1 MYTGLFIGGDMQ
13 RLFFVLSALIFSIG
27 AHATDWEEYPESL
40 PQFSFPG
47 DSLRQQWDNLTRLT
61 QVAYPDENWIKSM
74 MTDYP
79 RLAHHMMVLGSDP
92 DSHPAVFKA
101 IQDSD
106 YSDLAA
112 AVQEVWRL
120 HYSGHYREA
129 YKLGMQL
136 GPFGEVP
143 AIYSRLVHAT
153 LLIEDHDEKM
163 SEFSE
168 SAALSNEGL
177 TLAPEYRFA
186 EFGLVYAKVR
196 MLELLSTGEARSS
209 GYIPIAQDKLDK
221 LQEYAP
227 DRGAYPLTRGGLEAG
242 IVERVGSFLGSITYG
257 ATESSAIENF
267 ELARKLLPDMAIVY
281 NEYSVGLKRLDEDDF
296 RKEIRELL
304 NTCIGLTPVNA
315 EDALNQM
322 HCKRS
327 LEKNTKD

>member
-1 MYTGLFIGGDMQ
+1 MQ
-13 RLFFVLSALIFSIG
+13 HVLIFTLSVLLSFPVL
-27 AHATDWEEYPESL
+27 ATDWKDYPEDLQQYDFSGDKLQQQWQELTKLTRVEYP
-40 PQFSFPG
+40 
-47 DSLRQQWDNLTRLT
+47 DVD
-61 QVAYPDENWIKSM
+61 WIRSM

-92 DSHPAVFKA
+92 EAHPAVFKA
-101 IQDSD
+101 IQESD
-106 YSDLAA
+106 YSDLSN

-120 HYSGHYREA
+120 HYSGQYEKA
-129 YKLGMQL
+129 YELGMQL
-136 GPFGEVP
+136 GPVGEVP

-153 LLIEDHDEKM
+153 LLINDHDDKM
-163 SEFSE
+163 EEFE
-168 SAALSNEGL
+168 EAAALSNEGL
-177 TLAPEYRFA
+177 ALAPEYRFA

-196 MLELLSTGEARSS
+196 MLELMSTGEARSS

-267 ELARKLLPDMAIVY
+267 EKAQKLLPDMAIVY
-281 NEYSVGLKRLDEDDF
+281 NEYSVGLIRLDEDDF
-296 RKEIRELL
+296 RKEIRKLL
-304 NTCIGLTPVNA
+304 NTCMNIEPVNA

-322 HCKRS
+322 HCQRTLKS
-327 LEKNTKD
+327 LTKD

>member
-1 MYTGLFIGGDMQ
+1 MQ
-13 RLFFVLSALIFSIG
+13 HVLIFTLSVLLSFPVL
-27 AHATDWEEYPESL
+27 ATDWKDYPEDLQQYDFSGDKLQQQWQELTKLTRIEYP
-40 PQFSFPG
+40 
-47 DSLRQQWDNLTRLT
+47 DVD
-61 QVAYPDENWIKSM
+61 WIRSM

-92 DSHPAVFKA
+92 EAHPAVFKA
-101 IQDSD
+101 IQESD
-106 YSDLAA
+106 YSDLSN

-120 HYSGHYREA
+120 HYSGQYEKA
-129 YKLGMQL
+129 YELGMQL
-136 GPFGEVP
+136 GPVGEVP

-153 LLIEDHDEKM
+153 LLINDHDDKM
-163 SEFSE
+163 EEFE
-168 SAALSNEGL
+168 EAAALSNEGL
-177 TLAPEYRFA
+177 ALAPEYRFA

-196 MLELLSTGEARSS
+196 MLELMSTGEARSS

-267 ELARKLLPDMAIVY
+267 EKAQKLLPDMAIVY
-281 NEYSVGLKRLDEDDF
+281 NEYSVGLLRLDEDDF
-296 RKEIRELL
+296 RKEIRKLL
-304 NTCIGLTPVNA
+304 NTCMNIEPVNA

-322 HCKRS
+322 HCQRTLKS
-327 LEKNTKD
+327 LTKD

>member
-1 MYTGLFIGGDMQ
+1 MQ
-13 RLFFVLSALIFSIG
+13 HVLIFTLSVLLSFPVL
-27 AHATDWEEYPESL
+27 ATDWKDYPEDLQQYDFSGDKLQQQWQELTKLTRVEYP
-40 PQFSFPG
+40 
-47 DSLRQQWDNLTRLT
+47 DVD
-61 QVAYPDENWIKSM
+61 WIRSM

-92 DSHPAVFKA
+92 EAHPAVFKA
-101 IQDSD
+101 IQESD
-106 YSDLAA
+106 YSDLSN

-120 HYSGHYREA
+120 HYSGQYEKA
-129 YKLGMQL
+129 YELGMQL
-136 GPFGEVP
+136 GPVGEVP

-153 LLIEDHDEKM
+153 LLIDDHDDKM
-163 SEFSE
+163 EEFE
-168 SAALSNEGL
+168 EAAALSNEGL
-177 TLAPEYRFA
+177 ALAPEYRFA

-196 MLELLSTGEARSS
+196 MLELMSTGEARSS

-267 ELARKLLPDMAIVY
+267 EKAQKLLPDMAIVY
-281 NEYSVGLKRLDEDDF
+281 NEYSVGLLRLDEDDF
-296 RKEIRELL
+296 RKEIRKLL
-304 NTCIGLTPVNA
+304 NTCMTIEPVNA

-322 HCKRS
+322 HCQRTLKS
-327 LEKNTKD
+327 LTKD

>member
-1 MYTGLFIGGDMQ
+1 MQ
-13 RLFFVLSALIFSIG
+13 HIIIFTFSVFLCFSAF
-27 AHATDWEEYPESL
+27 ATDWKDYPEEL
-40 PQFSFPG
+40 EQFDFSG
-47 DSLRQQWDNLTRLT
+47 DKLQQQWQDLTRLT
-61 QVAYPDENWIKSM
+61 RVEYPDVDWIKSM
-74 MTDYP
+74 MADYP

-92 DSHPAVFKA
+92 ETHPAVFKA

-106 YSDLAA
+106 YSDLAH

-120 HYSGHYREA
+120 HYSGQYEKA
-129 YKLGMQL
+129 YELGMQL
-136 GPFGEVP
+136 GPVGEVP

-153 LLIEDHDEKM
+153 LLIDDHDDKM
-163 SEFSE
+163 EEFE
-168 SAALSNEGL
+168 EAAALSNEGL

-196 MLELLSTGEARSS
+196 MLELMSTGEARSS

-267 ELARKLLPDMAIVY
+267 EKAQKLLPDMAIVY
-281 NEYSVGLKRLDEDDF
+281 NEYSVGLIRLDEDDF
-296 RKEIRELL
+296 RKDIRKLL
-304 NTCIGLTPVNA
+304 NTCMAIEPVNA

-322 HCKRS
+322 HCRRTLKS
-327 LEKNTKD
+327 LNKD

>member
-1 MYTGLFIGGDMQ
+1 MQ
-13 RLFFVLSALIFSIG
+13 HIIIFTFSVFLCFSAF
-27 AHATDWEEYPESL
+27 ATDWKDYPEEL
-40 PQFSFPG
+40 EQFDFSG
-47 DSLRQQWDNLTRLT
+47 DKLQQQWQDLTRLT
-61 QVAYPDENWIKSM
+61 RVEYPDVDWIKSM
-74 MTDYP
+74 MADYP

-92 DSHPAVFKA
+92 ETHPAVFKA

-106 YSDLAA
+106 YSDLAH

-120 HYSGHYREA
+120 HYSGQYEKA
-129 YKLGMQL
+129 YELGMQL
-136 GPFGEVP
+136 GPVGEVP

-153 LLIEDHDEKM
+153 LLIDDHDDKM
-163 SEFSE
+163 EEFE
-168 SAALSNEGL
+168 EAAALSNEGL

-196 MLELLSTGEARSS
+196 MLELMSTGEARSS

-257 ATESSAIENF
+257 ATKSSAIENF
-267 ELARKLLPDMAIVY
+267 EKAQKLLPDMAIVY
-281 NEYSVGLKRLDEDDF
+281 NEYSVGLIRLDEDDF
-296 RKEIRELL
+296 RKDIRKLL
-304 NTCIGLTPVNA
+304 NTCMAIEPVNA

-322 HCKRS
+322 HCQRTLKS
-327 LEKNTKD
+327 LNKD

>member
-1 MYTGLFIGGDMQ
+1 MQ
-13 RLFFVLSALIFSIG
+13 HIIIFTFSVFLCFSAF
-27 AHATDWEEYPESL
+27 ATDWKDYPEDL
-40 PQFSFPG
+40 KQYDFSG
-47 DSLRQQWDNLTRLT
+47 DKLQQQWQDLTRLT
-61 QVAYPDENWIKSM
+61 RVEYPDVDWITSM
-74 MTDYP
+74 MADYP

-92 DSHPAVFKA
+92 ETHPAVFKA

-106 YSDLAA
+106 YSDLAH

-120 HYSGHYREA
+120 HYSGQYEKA
-129 YKLGMQL
+129 YELGMQL
-136 GPFGEVP
+136 GPVGEVP

-153 LLIEDHDEKM
+153 LLIDDHDDKM
-163 SEFSE
+163 EEFE
-168 SAALSNEGL
+168 EAAALSNEGL

-196 MLELLSTGEARSS
+196 MLELMSTGEARSS

-267 ELARKLLPDMAIVY
+267 EKAQKLLPDMAIVY
-281 NEYSVGLKRLDEDDF
+281 NEYSVGLIRLDEDDF
-296 RKEIRELL
+296 RKDIRKLL
-304 NTCIGLTPVNA
+304 NTCMAIEPVNA

-322 HCKRS
+322 HCQRTLKS
-327 LEKNTKD
+327 LNKD

>member
-1 MYTGLFIGGDMQ
+1 MQ
-13 RLFFVLSALIFSIG
+13 RFFVFTLSVFLSLPVL
-27 AHATDWEEYPESL
+27 ATDWKDYPEDLQQYDFSGDKLQQQWQELTKLTRVEYP
-40 PQFSFPG
+40 
-47 DSLRQQWDNLTRLT
+47 DVD
-61 QVAYPDENWIKSM
+61 WIRSM

-92 DSHPAVFKA
+92 EAHPAVFKA
-101 IQDSD
+101 IQESD
-106 YSDLAA
+106 YSDLSN

-120 HYSGHYREA
+120 HYSGQYEKA
-129 YKLGMQL
+129 YELGMQL
-136 GPFGEVP
+136 GPVGEVP

-153 LLIEDHDEKM
+153 LLIDDHDDKM
-163 SEFSE
+163 EEFE
-168 SAALSNEGL
+168 EAAALSNEGL
-177 TLAPEYRFA
+177 ALAPEYRFA

-196 MLELLSTGEARSS
+196 MLELMSTGEARSS

-267 ELARKLLPDMAIVY
+267 EKAQKLLPDMAIVY
-281 NEYSVGLKRLDEDDF
+281 NEYSVGLIRLDEDDF
-296 RKEIRELL
+296 RKEIRKLL
-304 NTCIGLTPVNA
+304 NTCMNIEPVNA

-322 HCKRS
+322 HCQRTLKS
-327 LEKNTKD
+327 LTKD

>member
-1 MYTGLFIGGDMQ
+1 MQ
-13 RLFFVLSALIFSIG
+13 HVLIFTLSVLLSFPVL
-27 AHATDWEEYPESL
+27 ATDWKDYPEDLQQYDFSGDKLQQQWQDLTKLTRVEYP
-40 PQFSFPG
+40 
-47 DSLRQQWDNLTRLT
+47 DVD
-61 QVAYPDENWIKSM
+61 WIRSM

-92 DSHPAVFKA
+92 EAHPAVFKA
-101 IQDSD
+101 IQESD
-106 YSDLAA
+106 YSDLSN

-120 HYSGHYREA
+120 HYSGQYEKA
-129 YKLGMQL
+129 YELGMQL
-136 GPFGEVP
+136 GPVGEVP

-153 LLIEDHDEKM
+153 LLIDDHDDKM
-163 SEFSE
+163 EEFE
-168 SAALSNEGL
+168 EAAALSNEGL
-177 TLAPEYRFA
+177 ALAPEYRFA

-196 MLELLSTGEARSS
+196 MLELMSTGEARSS

-267 ELARKLLPDMAIVY
+267 EKAQKLLPDMAIVY
-281 NEYSVGLKRLDEDDF
+281 NEYSVGLIRLDEDDF
-296 RKEIRELL
+296 RKEIRKLL
-304 NTCIGLTPVNA
+304 NTCMNIEPVNA

-322 HCKRS
+322 HCQRTLKS
-327 LEKNTKD
+327 LTKD

>member
-1 MYTGLFIGGDMQ
+1 MQ
-13 RLFFVLSALIFSIG
+13 HVLIFTLSVLLSFPVL
-27 AHATDWEEYPESL
+27 ATDWKDYPEDLQQYDFSGDKLQQQWQELTKLTRVEYP
-40 PQFSFPG
+40 
-47 DSLRQQWDNLTRLT
+47 DVD
-61 QVAYPDENWIKSM
+61 WIRSM

-92 DSHPAVFKA
+92 EAHPAVFKA
-101 IQDSD
+101 IQESD
-106 YSDLAA
+106 YSDLSN

-120 HYSGHYREA
+120 HYSGQYEKA
-129 YKLGMQL
+129 YELGMQL
-136 GPFGEVP
+136 GPVGEVP

-153 LLIEDHDEKM
+153 LLINDHDDKM
-163 SEFSE
+163 EEFE
-168 SAALSNEGL
+168 EAAALSNEGL
-177 TLAPEYRFA
+177 ALAPEYRFA

-196 MLELLSTGEARSS
+196 MLELMSTGEARSS

-267 ELARKLLPDMAIVY
+267 EKAQKLLPDMAIVY
-281 NEYSVGLKRLDEDDF
+281 NEYSVGLLRLDEDDF
-296 RKEIRELL
+296 RKEIRKLL
-304 NTCIGLTPVNA
+304 NTCMNIEPVNA

-322 HCKRS
+322 HCQRTLKS
-327 LEKNTKD
+327 LTKD

>member
-1 MYTGLFIGGDMQ
+1 
-13 RLFFVLSALIFSIG
+13 
-27 AHATDWEEYPESL
+27 
-40 PQFSFPG
+40 
-47 DSLRQQWDNLTRLT
+47 
-61 QVAYPDENWIKSM
+61 M

-92 DSHPAVFKA
+92 EAHPAVFKA
-101 IQDSD
+101 IQESD
-106 YSDLAA
+106 YSDLSN

-120 HYSGHYREA
+120 HYSGQYEKA
-129 YKLGMQL
+129 YELGMQL
-136 GPFGEVP
+136 GPVGEVP

-153 LLIEDHDEKM
+153 LLINDHDDKM
-163 SEFSE
+163 EEFE
-168 SAALSNEGL
+168 EAAALSNEGL
-177 TLAPEYRFA
+177 ALAPEYRFA

-196 MLELLSTGEARSS
+196 MLELMSTGEARSS

-267 ELARKLLPDMAIVY
+267 EKAQKLLPDMAIVY
-281 NEYSVGLKRLDEDDF
+281 NEYSVGLLRLDEDDF
-296 RKEIRELL
+296 RKEIRKLL
-304 NTCIGLTPVNA
+304 NTCMNIEPVNA

-322 HCKRS
+322 HCQRTLKS
-327 LEKNTKD
+327 LTKD

>member
-1 MYTGLFIGGDMQ
+1 MQ
-13 RLFFVLSALIFSIG
+13 HVLIFTLSVLLSFPVL
-27 AHATDWEEYPESL
+27 ATDWKDYPEDLQQYDFSGDKLQQQWQELTKLTRVEYP
-40 PQFSFPG
+40 
-47 DSLRQQWDNLTRLT
+47 DVD
-61 QVAYPDENWIKSM
+61 WIRSM

-92 DSHPAVFKA
+92 EAHPAVFRA
-101 IQDSD
+101 IQESD
-106 YSDLAA
+106 YSDLSN

-120 HYSGHYREA
+120 HYSGQYEKA
-129 YKLGMQL
+129 YELGMQL
-136 GPFGEVP
+136 GPVGEVP

-153 LLIEDHDEKM
+153 LLIDDHDDKM
-163 SEFSE
+163 EEFE
-168 SAALSNEGL
+168 EAAALSNEGL
-177 TLAPEYRFA
+177 ALAPEYRFA

-196 MLELLSTGEARSS
+196 MLELMSTGEARSS

-267 ELARKLLPDMAIVY
+267 EKAQKLLPDMAIVY
-281 NEYSVGLKRLDEDDF
+281 NEYSVGLLRLDEDDF
-296 RKEIRELL
+296 RKEIRKLL
-304 NTCIGLTPVNA
+304 NTCMNIEPVNA

-322 HCKRS
+322 HCQRTLKS
-327 LEKNTKD
+327 LTKD

>member
-1 MYTGLFIGGDMQ
+1 MQ
-13 RLFFVLSALIFSIG
+13 HVLIFTLSVLLSFPVL
-27 AHATDWEEYPESL
+27 ATDWKDYPEDLQQYDFSGDKLQQQWQELTKLTRVEYP
-40 PQFSFPG
+40 
-47 DSLRQQWDNLTRLT
+47 DVD
-61 QVAYPDENWIKSM
+61 WIRSM

-92 DSHPAVFKA
+92 EAHPAVFKA
-101 IQDSD
+101 IQESD
-106 YSDLAA
+106 YSDLSN

-120 HYSGHYREA
+120 HYSGQYEKA
-129 YKLGMQL
+129 YELGMQL
-136 GPFGEVP
+136 GPVGEVP

-153 LLIEDHDEKM
+153 LLIDDHDDKM
-163 SEFSE
+163 EEFE
-168 SAALSNEGL
+168 EAAALSNEGL
-177 TLAPEYRFA
+177 ALAPEYRFA

-196 MLELLSTGEARSS
+196 MLELMSTGEARSS

-267 ELARKLLPDMAIVY
+267 EKAQKLLPDMAIVY
-281 NEYSVGLKRLDEDDF
+281 NEYSVGLMRLDEDDF
-296 RKEIRELL
+296 RKEIRKLL
-304 NTCIGLTPVNA
+304 NTCMNIEPVNA

-322 HCKRS
+322 HCQRTLKS
-327 LEKNTKD
+327 LTKD

>member
-1 MYTGLFIGGDMQ
+1 MQ
-13 RLFFVLSALIFSIG
+13 HIIIFTFSVFLCFSAF
-27 AHATDWEEYPESL
+27 ATDWKDYPEDL
-40 PQFSFPG
+40 KQYDFSG
-47 DSLRQQWDNLTRLT
+47 DKLQQQWQDLTRLT
-61 QVAYPDENWIKSM
+61 RVEYPDVDWIKSM
-74 MTDYP
+74 MADYP

-92 DSHPAVFKA
+92 ETHPAVFKA

-106 YSDLAA
+106 YSDLAH

-120 HYSGHYREA
+120 HYSGQYEKA
-129 YKLGMQL
+129 YELGMQL
-136 GPFGEVP
+136 GPVGEVP

-153 LLIEDHDEKM
+153 LLIDDHDDKM
-163 SEFSE
+163 EEFE
-168 SAALSNEGL
+168 EAAALSNEGL

-196 MLELLSTGEARSS
+196 MLELMSTGEARSS

-267 ELARKLLPDMAIVY
+267 EKAQKLLPDMAIVY
-281 NEYSVGLKRLDEDDF
+281 NEYSVGLIRLDEDDF
-296 RKEIRELL
+296 RKDIRKLL
-304 NTCIGLTPVNA
+304 NTCMAIEPVNA

-322 HCKRS
+322 HCQRTLKS
-327 LEKNTKD
+327 LNKD

>member
-1 MYTGLFIGGDMQ
+1 MQ
-13 RLFFVLSALIFSIG
+13 HVLIFTLSVLLSFPVL
-27 AHATDWEEYPESL
+27 ATDWKDYPEDLQQYDFSGDKLQQQWQELTKLTRVEYP
-40 PQFSFPG
+40 
-47 DSLRQQWDNLTRLT
+47 DVD
-61 QVAYPDENWIKSM
+61 WIRSM

-92 DSHPAVFKA
+92 EAHPAVFKA
-101 IQDSD
+101 IQESD
-106 YSDLAA
+106 YSDLSN

-120 HYSGHYREA
+120 HYSGQYEKA
-129 YKLGMQL
+129 YELGMQL
-136 GPFGEVP
+136 GPVGEVP

-153 LLIEDHDEKM
+153 LLIDDHDDKM
-163 SEFSE
+163 EEFE
-168 SAALSNEGL
+168 EAAALSNEGL
-177 TLAPEYRFA
+177 ALAPEYRFA

-196 MLELLSTGEARSS
+196 MLELMSTGEARSS

-267 ELARKLLPDMAIVY
+267 EKAQKLLPDMAIVY
-281 NEYSVGLKRLDEDDF
+281 NEYSVGLIRLDEDDF
-296 RKEIRELL
+296 RKEIRKLL
-304 NTCIGLTPVNA
+304 NTCMNIEPVNA

-322 HCKRS
+322 HCQRTLKS
-327 LEKNTKD
+327 LTKD